1 MVDLISE
8 VVNVVSSLQP
18 IVVGLLRSD
27 YMLDQGERR
36 TSSLKQ
42 IEINTISVAGFGVID
57 RVPEVH
63 RYLRTCNSV
72 FIIGLTLFNQGNCVL
87 SVS

>member
-1 MVDLISE
+1 MIKSTTAEVDLISE
-8 VVNVVSSLQP
+8 VVNVVSSLQS

-27 YMLDQGERR
+27 YMLDQGERK

-63 RYLRTCNSV
+63 RYLRTYNSV
-72 FIIGLTLFNQGNCVL
+72 FIIGLTV
-87 SVS
+87 

>member
-1 MVDLISE
+1 M
-8 VVNVVSSLQP
+8 
-18 IVVGLLRSD
+18 GLLRSD
-27 YMLDQGERR
+27 YMLDQGEGK

-42 IEINTISVAGFGVID
+42 IEINTISVGGFGVAD
-57 RVPEVH
+57 CLPEVH

-72 FIIGLTLFNQGNCVL
+72 FIIGLPLFNQGNGVLNRL